1 MKKHLLLFKTL
12 IIACIAMATGGGI
25 SVAQNANYTLDT
37 TGDLRG
43 TNNVYAQNC
52 DVTWDKITWNITG
65 NTTLNPWRI
74 GGSSLKK
81 YE

>member
-12 IIACIAMATGGGI
+12 IIACLAMVTGGGI

-37 TGDLRG
+37 TEGLRG

-52 DVTWDKITWNITG
+52 DVTWDNNTWN
-65 NTTLNPWRI
+65 TT
-74 GGSSLKK
+74 
-81 YE
+81 